1 MQAFPGVGII
11 DVIDLINRGIIKL
24 HFDIIIIHVGTNN
37 IWNYNLRDFENNYN
51 QLVTDVTCLAK
62 RNAKII
68 LSAILP
74 RPVDFNQTKI
84 FVVAVNSLLRNLC
97 LHRGADFIATYKPF
111 VKYGQPIFELF
122 SPLCGLH
129 PNHKGNIKL
138 TNFLVQVLAH
148 C

>member
-24 HFDIIIIHVGTNN
+24 HFDIIIMHVGTSN

-51 QLVTDVTCLAK
+51 QLVTNVTCLAK

-68 LSAILP
+68 VSAILP

-84 FVVAVNSLLRNLC
+84 FVVAVNSLQRC
-97 LHRGADFIATYKPF
+97 
-111 VKYGQPIFELF
+111 
-122 SPLCGLH
+122 
-129 PNHKGNIKL
+129 
-138 TNFLVQVLAH
+138 
-148 C
+148 

>member
-37 IWNYNLRDFENNYN
+37 IWNYNLRYFENNYN

-68 LSAILP
+68 
-74 RPVDFNQTKI
+74 
-84 FVVAVNSLLRNLC
+84 
-97 LHRGADFIATYKPF
+97 
-111 VKYGQPIFELF
+111 
-122 SPLCGLH
+122 
-129 PNHKGNIKL
+129 
-138 TNFLVQVLAH
+138 
-148 C
+148 

>member
-1 MQAFPGVGII
+1 M
-11 DVIDLINRGIIKL
+11 
-24 HFDIIIIHVGTNN
+24 
-37 IWNYNLRDFENNYN
+37 
-51 QLVTDVTCLAK
+51 TCLVK

-68 LSAILP
+68 LSAILS
-74 RPVDFNQTKI
+74 RPVEFNQTKI

-97 LHRGADFIATYKPF
+97 LYRCADFIATYKPF
-111 VKYGQPIFELF
+111 VKYGQPILELF

>member
-1 MQAFPGVGII
+1 MYLKKCTLQAFPGVGII
-11 DVIDLINRGIIKL
+11 DIIDLINRGIIKL

-62 RNAKII
+62 RIM

-84 FVVAVNSLLRNLC
+84 FVVAVNTLLRNMC
-97 LHRGADFIATYKPF
+97 LHRGADFIATYKF
-111 VKYGQPIFELF
+111 VKYGQPIF
-122 SPLCGLH
+122 
-129 PNHKGNIKL
+129 
-138 TNFLVQVLAH
+138 
-148 C
+148 

>member
-1 MQAFPGVGII
+1 MSDRLKVVNKIKTAALITDYIAKHIYLKKCTLQAFPGVDII

-37 IWNYNLRDFENNYN
+37 IWNLWDFENNYN

-62 RNAKII
+62 RNAKMI

-84 FVVAVNSLLRNLC
+84 FVVAVSNLIRNLC
-97 LHRGADFIATYKPF
+97 LHRDADFIATYKPF
-111 VKYGQPIFELF
+111 VKY
-122 SPLCGLH
+122 S
-129 PNHKGNIKL
+129 
-138 TNFLVQVLAH
+138 
-148 C
+148 

>member
-11 DVIDLINRGIIKL
+11 DAIDLINRGIIKL
-24 HFDIIIIHVGTNN
+24 HFDIIIIHDGTNN
-37 IWNYNLRDFENNYN
+37 IWNYNLRDFENDYN

-62 RNAKII
+62 RNAM
-68 LSAILP
+68 LS

-97 LHRGADFIATYKPF
+97 LHRGADSIATYKPF

-122 SPLCGLH
+122 SPLCGPH